1 MQNKEKITGYFT
13 SDDFKKFINQHKS
26 ADVAELL
33 LRFSSSDNLKLRHFA
48 SQLALYEKARLKMPT
63 HVDKLCLFTTKAYEQ
78 ASSESTAIYKAT
90 RCTGK
95 SMLDLSGGLGVD
107 DWAFSA
113 QFDEVISIDPD
124 MALNEIARFNF
135 HQLGITNIKR
145 VDQTAEQYLGK
156 NNQKFDLIYLDAD
169 RRNTGTK
176 TFLLGKSTP
185 DIISLLPVIFNY
197 AERVMLKVSP
207 LMDIHSCKKQ
217 LPYIKMMEVV
227 SVNNEVKELLIH
239 LQKGYEGLTEMKAVD
254 LSANEVQFEFEGKY
268 SENTQKSQPV
278 FSKEGM
284 AYFYEPAT
292 ALIKS
297 ELAFDYTQGLKEKL
311 NILGVNS
318 QFYVSDEK
326 VKSFFGRVF
335 KIASSA
341 TYNSKRVKEYCK
353 TLGIYK
359 ANISKRNFPHS
370 TDILRKQ
377 LQLKDGGDDYFFFT
391 KSGKELLFFHCHKT
405 D

>member
-13 SDDFKKFINQHKS
+13 SDDFKKFINQHKG

-33 LRFSSSDNLKLRHFA
+33 LRFSSSDDLKLRHFA

-78 ASSESTAIYKAT
+78 ASSESTAIYKASLY
-90 RCTGK
+90 TGK

-107 DWAFSA
+107 DWAFA
-113 QFDEVISIDPD
+113 GKFDEVISSDPD
-124 MALNEIARFNF
+124 MALNDIARFNF
-135 HQLGITNIKR
+135 LQLGITNIKR
-145 VDQTAEQYLGK
+145 VDQTAEQFLES
-156 NNQKFDLIYLDAD
+156 NTQKFDLVYLDAD
-169 RRNTGTK
+169 RRNTGAK

-185 DIISLLPVIFNY
+185 DIISLLPVIFKY
-197 AERVMLKVSP
+197 TERVMLKVSP

-217 LPYIKMMEVV
+217 LPFIKIMEVV

-239 LQKGYEGLTEMKAVD
+239 LQKGYEDLSETKAVD
-254 LSANEVQFEFEGKY
+254 LSANEVRCAFEGKY
-268 SENTQKSQPV
+268 SENAEKSQPV
-278 FSKEGM
+278 FTKEEM

-311 NILGVNS
+311 NMVGVNS

-335 KIASSA
+335 KIVSSA
-341 TYNSKRVKEYCK
+341 TYNPKRVKEYCK

-377 LQLKDGGDDYFFFT
+377 LQLKEGGDDYFFFT
-391 KSGKELLFFHCHKT
+391 KSGNELLFFHCRKT